1 MPRKT
6 RKLTNEEK
14 EIVLNLLDTK
24 TRKEIAETI
33 KVNYS
38 SLKFLPDTP

>member
-24 TRKEIAETI
+24 TRK
-33 KVNYS
+33 KL
-38 SLKFLPDTP
+38 LKQLK